1 MNHRS
6 AVLALGVAA
15 GAVAGAALFTS
26 PVAYADDDQLL
37 NIPGN
42 PGLVGPIGGPTNVV
56 NMNDLLFTYH
66 QEDDLDQVRNGA
78 NVIGQFTD
86 THSELSP
93 ASVPGD
99 PFLFGL
105 IDSSDV
111 ISNSTYPGLAD
122 GATQQFLGLA
132 LASPDFPPIVFL
144 ANNFVDNPGIATSDV
159 LTVLNVP
166 IQLWDIPADTAAGA
180 DLAALF

>member
-1 MNHRS
+1 MNPRRTVVGLGI
-6 AVLALGVAA
+6 AV
-15 GAVAGAALFTS
+15 GAVVAAALFTS
-26 PVAYADDDQLL
+26 PGAYADDDQLL
-37 NIPGN
+37 DIS
-42 PGLVGPIGGPTNVV
+42 GLKGPIGEPTNVV
-56 NMNDLLFTYH
+56 NMNDLLFTYR
-66 QEDDLDQVRNGA
+66 QEDDLYQVLNGG

-93 ASVPGD
+93 ESVPGV

-105 IDSSDV
+105 LYGNDV
-111 ISNSTYPGLAD
+111 ISASTYPGLAD

-132 LASPDFPPIVFL
+132 LASPDFPPFVFL

-159 LTVLNVP
+159 LTVFNVP
-166 IQLWDIPADTAAGA
+166 IQLWDIPVDTAAGA